1 MKYTFS
7 ALVVA
12 LGIFTFLLFAQKKSN
27 KRKGHSFRQRQRP
40 AEIALFLTGRPA
52 FFIASPFALPV
63 KKGAP
68 LLRQGPSPA
77 VGRASRS
84 AHIGLAKGL
93 PCWTFKSSIFTWQI
107 HSEIGNSQFGNRKS
121 LPYAGLEHLQRH
133 K

>member
-7 ALVVA
+7 ALVIA

-40 AEIALFLTGRPA
+40 AEIALFLTGCPS
-52 FFIASPFALPV
+52 FFEASHFVLPV

-68 LLRQGPSPA
+68 LLRRGPSPA

-93 PCWTFKSSIFTWQI
+93 PW
-107 HSEIGNSQFGNRKS
+107 
-121 LPYAGLEHLQRH
+121 
-133 K
+133 